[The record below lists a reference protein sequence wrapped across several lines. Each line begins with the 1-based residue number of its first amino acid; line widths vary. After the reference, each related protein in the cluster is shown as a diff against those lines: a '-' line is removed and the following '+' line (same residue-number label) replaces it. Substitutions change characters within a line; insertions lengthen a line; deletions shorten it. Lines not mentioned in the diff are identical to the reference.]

1 MTYWYEELLEM
12 ENRAAY
18 HLNEREKLLDVGDPE
33 NEADDVPLKHRKGRV
48 LSDSKC
54 VDQRRKK
61 RFRMDG
67 WMKVRTDSR
76 TF

>member
-1 MTYWYEELLEM
+1 M

-33 NEADDVPLKHRKGRV
+33 NEADDVPLKHRKGESYLIPNV
-48 LSDSKC
+48 WISGE
-54 VDQRRKK
+54 K